1 LRDDAA
7 SIVAGLVRF
16 HGIKLQL
23 LNKLLLSESDK
34 LHYCKSGNLEKVI
47 ELIESDSGI
56 IDDIDAAD
64 FDISQAE
71 ASLATLIGVR
81 TPALYETLRGSG
93 EAGELMELRGQ
104 AAEALG
110 RLFKERAELDS
121 MLGSASRE
129 LQESIDALSRLRRL
143 KDSDAGVDGL
153 PR

>member
-1 LRDDAA
+1 MRDDAA

-16 HGIKLQL
+16 YGTKLQL

-64 FDISQAE
+64 FDISQLE
-71 ASLATLIGVR
+71 ASLASLIGVR

-93 EAGELMELRGQ
+93 EAGELMELRGR
-104 AAEALG
+104 AAGALG
-110 RLFKERAELDS
+110 RLFKERAELDR

-129 LQESIDALSRLRRL
+129 LRESIDALSRLRRL